1 MSGWAALVLGLVPI
15 VAADVFFPLVPAEV
29 AVATAGALAS
39 EGKVDLGS
47 VIALSALGSWV
58 GDVVLFLLV
67 RHSLSRLVD
76 RWRWGR
82 KLHTG
87 TREAL
92 EQLGRLGAF
101 VAIAGTRFLPGGR
114 LASTATA
121 GMSQVSGRGFVVSDA
136 IGGLAWSAWMAGI
149 GFVTNST
156 TDLPFWAA
164 ALISAGASFILA
176 SALATILARC
186 RRTSAAADPEHR
198 VIGP

>member
-1 MSGWAALVLGLVPI
+1 MTGWAALVLGLVPI

-76 RWRWGR
+76 RWRWGG
-82 KLHTG
+82 KLHAG

-101 VAIAGTRFLPGGR
+101 VAIAGTGFLPGGR

-164 ALISAGASFILA
+164 ALISAGASFSLA
-176 SALATILARC
+176 SALATILARR